1 MLKRGAHVN
10 AVGGCAPQF
19 VELDVDCIKR
29 CKLYCDSITSCMNEP
44 GEIVNPLASGAIDKD
59 LFHKDILVGEIGDV
73 LNGKINPADHRSD
86 DDITVFESL
95 GIALEDLTAAKA
107 ITTSGYD

>member
-1 MLKRGAHVN
+1 MLKRGVHIN

-19 VELDVDCIKR
+19 VELDVDCVKR

-44 GEIVNPLASGAIDKD
+44 GEIVKPLESGAIDKEHFD
-59 LFHKDILVGEIGDV
+59 SHILVGEIGDV
-73 LNGKINPADHRSD
+73 LNGKINPVDHRSD

-95 GIALEDLTAAKA
+95 GVALEDLTAAKA
-107 ITTSGYD
+107 ITSGYD